1 MGQRFAGQVVWIT
14 GGGSGI
20 GEALALAFANEGADV
35 AVSGR
40 RQDKLDAV
48 ADAIRALGRR
58 SVAVTCDVTDDATLT
73 TAVER
78 IVSELGRLDVAVA
91 NAGFSVSGRV
101 MRHTVEDWRRQ
112 FDTNVIGAAMTI
124 RSAMP
129 ELINHGGRAVLIGSV
144 ASMFTYPAGG
154 PYCASKAAL
163 RAIGQALAIELVG
176 TGVSCTTI
184 HPGFV
189 ESEIAQV
196 DNHGQFDGTRP
207 DPRPAKL
214 MWTGERAARVM
225 VKAIYR
231 RKREFV
237 FTAHGVVATW
247 IGRHLPGLA
256 FRLASTGIA
265 AKNAK
270 RLSEI
275 RTPKAP

>member
-1 MGQRFAGQVVWIT
+1 MGKRFKGQVAWIT

-20 GEALALAFANEGADV
+20 GEALALAFADEGADV
-35 AVSGR
+35 VVSGR
-40 RQDKLDAV
+40 RQDKIDAV
-48 ADAIRALGRR
+48 ARAVEARGRR
-58 SVAVTCDVTDDATLT
+58 GLAVTCDVTDEATLAE
-73 TAVER
+73 AVTR
-78 IVSELGRLDVAVA
+78 IVAEFGRLDVAVA

-101 MRHTVEDWRRQ
+101 LRHTAEDWRRQ
-112 FDTNVIGAAMTI
+112 FDTNVIGAAMTV
-124 RSAMP
+124 RHAMP
-129 ELINHGGRAVLIGSV
+129 ELMKHDGRVVLIASV

-163 RAIGQALAIELVG
+163 RAIGQALSIELQG

-196 DNHGQFDGTRP
+196 DNHGQFDGARP

-214 MWTGERAARVM
+214 MWPAAKAATVM
-225 VKAIYR
+225 VRAIHR

-247 IGRHLPGLA
+247 IGRHLPGVA
-256 FRLASTGIA
+256 FRLASSGTA

-270 RLSEI
+270 RLSEV
-275 RTPKAP
+275 RTPKP